1 MGIILDQSFKNM
13 VVTYIG
19 FAIGAINVLILYPHF
34 FEPKYYG
41 LITYLLSAST
51 LVWPIMGF
59 GVHNTIIKFYTS
71 YKRDEDK
78 NALLTLA
85 ILLPLG
91 VGLVIG
97 IISYIFQQQILNY
110 FDSNTLVQ
118 PYVWLILIIAIS
130 VAYFEVFFAWS
141 KLKLK
146 SVFGNFMKEVFHRIF
161 VTIFLIL
168 FYYDM
173 IDVSLFIYLLTGVY
187 VVRTLIIQLY
197 AFWLIPPKIRLQLP
211 QNKIQVFKYS
221 LLILIA
227 GSIATAL
234 LDLDKVMIEHYLPI
248 EKVSV
253 YGIAVYIASV
263 IAVPSRAMH
272 QITLPITAKYLNHK
286 EFDKLKDLYQKSSI
300 NLLVV
305 SGLIFLLIVTN
316 VQDLY
321 ALIPAEYQIEFSIIV
336 LLSLNKLYDNLLG
349 NSNSILF
356 NSEYYQMVLFS
367 GIIIVILAILLNISL
382 IPLYGIYGAA
392 VATFIAFALYNT
404 IKLGIVYW
412 KFKMQPITLGTFK
425 VLGFVVVL
433 GAVFYLVPI
442 KLNPIADILIRSF
455 LLGLIYLAGTYYFK
469 FSADINQLVKKLLN
483 R

>member
-71 YKRDEDK
+71 YKSEEDK

-91 VGLVIG
+91 VGVVIG

-110 FDSNTLVQ
+110 FDSNTLVR
-118 PYVWLILIIAIS
+118 PYVWLILIIAIA

-146 SVFGNFMKEVFHRIF
+146 SVFGNFMKEVFHRLC

-187 VVRTLIIQLY
+187 VVRTLIIKLS
-197 AFWLIPPKIRLQLP
+197 AFWLLPPKIRFQLP

-221 LLILIA
+221 FLILIA

-272 QITLPITAKYLNHK
+272 QITLPITAQYLNHK

-356 NSEYYQMVLFS
+356 NSDYYQMVLFS

-425 VLGFVVVL
+425 ILGFVAVL
-433 GAVFYLVPI
+433 GAVFYLIPFKI
-442 KLNPIADILIRSF
+442 NPLIDILLRSSI
-455 LLGLIYLAGTYYFK
+455 LGLIYLAGTYYFK
-469 FSADINQLVKKLLN
+469 FSTDINQLIKKILN

>member
-13 VVTYIG
+13 MVTYIG

-71 YKRDEDK
+71 YKNEEDK

-85 ILLPLG
+85 ILLPLA
-91 VGLVIG
+91 VGAVIG
-97 IISYIFQQQILNY
+97 IISYLFQQQILNY
-110 FDSNTLVQ
+110 FDSNTLVR
-118 PYVWLILIIAIS
+118 PYVWLILVIAIA

-146 SVFGNFMKEVFHRIF
+146 SVFGNFMKEVFHRLF

-168 FYYDM
+168 FYYNI
-173 IDVSLFIYLLTGVY
+173 IDISLFIYLLTGVY
-187 VVRTLIIQLY
+187 VLRTLIIKLY
-197 AFWLIPPKIRLQLP
+197 AYWLLPPKLRFQFP

-221 LLILIA
+221 FLIIIA

-248 EKVSV
+248 EEVSV

-272 QITLPITAKYLNHK
+272 QITLPITAQYLNHK

-305 SGLIFLLIVTN
+305 SGLIFLLIVIN
-316 VQDLY
+316 VEDLY
-321 ALIPAEYQIEFSIIV
+321 ALIPEEYQIEFSIIV

-356 NSEYYQMVLFS
+356 NSDYYQMVLFS
-367 GIIIVILAILLNISL
+367 GIIIVILALILNIVL

-392 VATFIAFALYNT
+392 IATFIAFALYNT

-412 KFKMQPITLGTFK
+412 KFNMQPITLGTFK
-425 VLGFVVVL
+425 VLGFVTVL
-433 GAVFYLVPI
+433 GAVFYLIPL
-442 KLNPIADILIRSF
+442 KFNPIVDILIRSSVI
-455 LLGLIYLAGTYYFK
+455 GLIYLAGTYYFN
-469 FSADINQLVKKLLN
+469 FSADINRLLKKLC
-483 R
+483 

>member
-1 MGIILDQSFKNM
+1 
-13 VVTYIG
+13 
-19 FAIGAINVLILYPHF
+19 
-34 FEPKYYG
+34 
-41 LITYLLSAST
+41 
-51 LVWPIMGF
+51 
-59 GVHNTIIKFYTS
+59 
-71 YKRDEDK
+71 
-78 NALLTLA
+78 
-85 ILLPLG
+85 
-91 VGLVIG
+91 
-97 IISYIFQQQILNY
+97 
-110 FDSNTLVQ
+110 LVQ

-187 VVRTLIIQLY
+187 VVRTLIIKLY

-425 VLGFVVVL
+425 VLGFVAIL

-442 KLNPIADILIRSF
+442 RLNPIADILIRSS

-469 FSADINQLVKKLLN
+469 FSADINQLIKKLLN

>member
-71 YKRDEDK
+71 YKSDEDK

-91 VGLVIG
+91 VGLMIG

-187 VVRTLIIQLY
+187 VVRTLIIKLY

-425 VLGFVVVL
+425 VLGFVAIL

-442 KLNPIADILIRSF
+442 RLNPIADILIRSS

-469 FSADINQLVKKLLN
+469 FSADINQLIKKLLN